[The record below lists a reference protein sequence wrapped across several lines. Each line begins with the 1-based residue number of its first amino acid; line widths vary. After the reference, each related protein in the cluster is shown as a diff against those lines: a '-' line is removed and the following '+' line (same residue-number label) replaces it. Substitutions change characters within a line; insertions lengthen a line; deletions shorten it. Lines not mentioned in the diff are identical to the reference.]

1 MTQMQQFLFGAAL
14 LAATTVFV
22 LSILQVVRK
31 GFEFWPPPSASSWQ
45 SHTFRA
51 LFRVFFVSLI
61 GLSILDFNTTLSTS
75 RYLIGTLL
83 VLIGFGLA
91 LRWTNFLGWGNAF
104 GSSDGLKTDGIY
116 RFSRNPIYVIT
127 IVGMIGWTVLVG
139 SWMVTALLVLW
150 ACLYVAAPFLE
161 EPWMSKHYGAA
172 FDTYALEVP
181 RYGSI
186 RTIATDVT
194 TKLELKVPPLAIV
207 LISAGVMYLC
217 AVAVPHEFEM
227 PMRIRAALAVVTAIV
242 AAVILTAALMTFRR
256 HQTTMNPLIPDNTSN
271 LVTSGIYAYSRNPM
285 YLSMFIVLLGWGFFL
300 GQSSAIVGLALYV
313 LMITRLQIQPEERIL
328 ERKFG
333 SACTDFL
340 TSSRRWFGFRH
351 STPSGVESP

>member
-22 LSILQVVRK
+22 LSTLQVVRK
-31 GFEFWPPPSASSWQ
+31 GFEFWPPPRASSWQ
-45 SHTFRA
+45 SHTFRT

-104 GSSDGLKTDGIY
+104 GSSDGLKTDGVY
-116 RFSRNPIYVIT
+116 QFSRNPIYV
-127 IVGMIGWTVLVG
+127 GMIGWAVLVD

-150 ACLYVAAPFLE
+150 ALLYVAAPFLE
-161 EPWMSKHYGAA
+161 EPWMRKHYGAA
-172 FDTYALEVP
+172 FDAYALEVP

-186 RTIATDVT
+186 RSIATDVI
-194 TKLELKVPPLAIV
+194 TKLELKVSPLAIV
-207 LISAGVMYLC
+207 VICAGVMYLC
-217 AVAVPHEFEM
+217 AVTVPHEFAV
-227 PMRIRAALAVVTAIV
+227 PMGIRIALAVIAVTM
-242 AAVILTAALMTFRR
+242 AAGILTAALMTFRR
-256 HQTTMNPLIPDNTSN
+256 HQTTMNPLNPDNTSN

-285 YLSMFIVLLGWGFFL
+285 YLSMFIVLLGWAFFL

-313 LMITRLQIQPEERIL
+313 VMIMRLQIQPEERIL
-328 ERKFG
+328 EQKFG
-333 SACTDFL
+333 SAYTDFL
-340 TSSRRWFGFRH
+340 TSSSRWIGPRRQITATH
-351 STPSGVESP
+351 P

>member
-1 MTQMQQFLFGAAL
+1 MTKMYQLLFGAAL
-14 LAATTVFV
+14 LAAITVFV

-31 GFEFWPPPSASSWQ
+31 GFEFWPPPRASSWQ
-45 SHTFRA
+45 SRTFRT

-61 GLSILDFNTTLSTS
+61 GVSILDFNTNQPTW
-75 RYLIGTLL
+75 RYLIGTPIVLL
-83 VLIGFGLA
+83 GFGLA

-104 GSSDGLKTDGIY
+104 GSSDGLKIDGIY

-127 IVGMIGWTVLVG
+127 IVGMIGWAMLVG
-139 SWMVTALLVLW
+139 SWMVTTLLVLW

-161 EPWMSKHYGAA
+161 EPWMRKHYGAV

-186 RTIATDVT
+186 RSIATYVM

-207 LISAGVMYLC
+207 LICAGVMYLC
-217 AVAVPHEFEM
+217 AIIVAHEFAI
-227 PMRIRAALAVVTAIV
+227 PTGIRVALAVVAATI

-256 HQTTMNPLIPDNTSN
+256 HQTTMNPLNPNNTSN

-285 YLSMFIVLLGWGFFL
+285 YLSMFIILLGWGFFL
-300 GQSSAIVGLALYV
+300 GQLSAAFGLALYV
-313 LMITRLQIQPEERIL
+313 VAITRLQIQPEERIL
-328 ERKFG
+328 KRKFG
-333 SACTDFL
+333 SAYTNFL
-340 TSSRRWFGFRH
+340 NSSYRWLGFRQ
-351 STPSGVESP
+351 STPSDAGSS